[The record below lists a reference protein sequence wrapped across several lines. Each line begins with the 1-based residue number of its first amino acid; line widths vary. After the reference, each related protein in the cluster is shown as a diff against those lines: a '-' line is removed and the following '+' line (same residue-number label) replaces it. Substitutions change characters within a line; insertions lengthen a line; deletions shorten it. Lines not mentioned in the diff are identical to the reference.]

1 MALSIPNLAEGGAVV
16 KGVGKAA
23 VEMTL
28 GKTKLELRKRC
39 IKEPEPLV
47 SEETIKKKKRKK
59 KMFLKTICLS
69 QERQKVNNRRNK
81 KVN

>member
-47 SEETIKKKKRKK
+47 SEETIKKKKKK
-59 KMFLKTICLS
+59 KDVLKDHLFEPREAES
-69 QERQKVNNRRNK
+69 KQ
-81 KVN
+81 

>member
-47 SEETIKKKKRKK
+47 CEETTKKKKKK
-59 KMFLKTICLS
+59 EKKDVLKDHLFEPREAES
-69 QERQKVNNRRNK
+69 KQ
-81 KVN
+81 

>member
-1 MALSIPNLAEGGAVV
+1 M
-16 KGVGKAA
+16 KGVGKTA

-47 SEETIKKKKRKK
+47 SEETIKKKKKK
-59 KMFLKTICLS
+59 KKDVLKDHLFEPREAES
-69 QERQKVNNRRNK
+69 KQ
-81 KVN
+81 